1 MTVDYWVTVVC
12 IKMFSFE
19 GDYRRKPQQ
28 NLAGASK
35 RNEKSVLLQH
45 AHLERMK
52 REDIRRRNNAALKIQ
67 AYTRSFLIRQSI
79 KRKSRQEFD
88 NARSQQTVKF
98 ITANGLVPYIKNFL
112 FFYQPTVDLQRFNW
126 LLEQVLANKKDI
138 LVNNIEWSW
147 RIKYVFFFYFYLSG
161 NR

>member
-1 MTVDYWVTVVC
+1 
-12 IKMFSFE
+12 MFSFE

-52 REDIRRRNNAALKIQ
+52 REEYRRRNDAALKIQ

-79 KRKSRQEFD
+79 KKESRREFD
-88 NARSQQTVKF
+88 NAKAKINTKF
-98 ITANGLVPYIKNFL
+98 ITLEILSPYVSTLL
-112 FFYQPTVDLQRFNW
+112 FFYHSKEDSARLVW
-126 LLEQVLANKKDI
+126 LLEQVLANKKQI
-138 LVNNIEWSW
+138 LVNNLEWPW
-147 RIKYVFFFYFYLSG
+147 RIKYVIY
-161 NR
+161 